1 MSSVNTSGSRY
12 SKRTASRQALKRV
25 LERLF
30 PTHDFAWRDRAR
42 YSTGKCPWHDDQ
54 HPSLSI
60 FLAGASWRFK
70 CHACGKN
77 GDLWSLRRESGEP
90 LPVKAAEK
98 LEKREKLGPALFKVA
113 LLLQE
118 NLLIEGCPWLD
129 QKIPGWR
136 AVVKT
141 AQEEGTPIM
150 GLYPAREE
158 LEERLKEE
166 GLSLEELSPWLWPRR
181 ESGEPWDLE
190 GWISW
195 FQGRPGEIT
204 RVRVRRPG
212 SRERLVLEALDAGG
226 LVGLQVFL
234 REKRYAKDALL
245 LEGET
250 DLLALQARALEEGR
264 GLVPATAIGGVSGI
278 EKSIQ
283 EVLPWIDIESP
294 QGSLFYWP
302 DFDLSPRGSPG
313 LWAGLQ
319 FLNACAEEGIFCQ
332 VIFPPEYKPGQDPC
346 DYLRE
351 FQLIQ
356 DDLIPPGEYVQRV
369 IEELLAL
376 TPEADRKERENWL
389 RRRIEEGFRA
399 LAKALPPRRENE
411 LQELARQARKLLL
424 NASLKAIAETPAPL
438 PDRLGPLEI
447 PRGIV
452 TLLAGT
458 GGVGKG
464 WTTIWLALQLVREG
478 INVGMLSLED
488 PCFVLQYRAQK
499 VLSKMPSSEQK
510 GKLRMLDSVSLEEWM
525 GKSIEDKEN
534 IIEAVQNLFIEG
546 FDFVIIDPI
555 VGLFEDE
562 NDNAKVTKVMTKL
575 NKLVGYYGTNILA
588 VHHTRKWLAGPKKPD
603 ALTREDLYESVRGAT
618 ALVNGVRQVFV
629 VKRNSEL
636 SGTLDIICVKSNV
649 GKIKDFMLLNIL
661 EGEHQIT
668 LKEHAYFND
677 HLSDDE
683 GEEV

>member
-1 MSSVNTSGSRY
+1 MSVTTSEGKY
-12 SKRTASRQALKRV
+12 SKRTASRQALKRA

-30 PTHDFAWRDRAR
+30 PAHDFAWRDKPR
-42 YSTGKCPWHDDQ
+42 YTVGKCPWHDDQ

-60 FLAGASWRFK
+60 FPARTTWRFK
-70 CHACGKN
+70 CHACGKT
-77 GDLWSLRRESGEP
+77 GDLWTLRREAGEA
-90 LPVKAAEK
+90 LPTKVAER
-98 LEKREKLGPALFKVA
+98 LERREKLIPALWKAGLVLQGV
-113 LLLQE
+113 LLE
-118 NLLIEGCPWLD
+118 RGCPWLD
-129 QKIPGWR
+129 QKVPGWK
-136 AVVKT
+136 AVVEA
-141 AQEEGTPIM
+141 AQEEGIPVA

-158 LEERLKEE
+158 LERRLEKE
-166 GLSLEELSPWLWPRR
+166 GLSLEELSPYLWPVR
-181 ESGEPWDLE
+181 ENGEPWDLE
-190 GWISW
+190 GWLAW
-195 FQGRPGEIT
+195 FQGRPGEVC

-212 SRERLVLEALDAGG
+212 SRERLVLEALEEGG

-250 DLLALQARALEEGR
+250 DWLALQARALEEGQ
-264 GLVPATAIGGVSGI
+264 GLVPAAAIGGVSSI
-278 EKSIQ
+278 ERAIQ
-283 EVLPWIDIESP
+283 EVLPWVDVESP
-294 QGSLFYWP
+294 QGVLYYWP
-302 DFDLSPRGSPG
+302 DFDLSPKGSPG

-332 VIFPPEYKPGQDPC
+332 VIFPPEYRPGQDPC

-356 DDLIPPGEYVQRV
+356 DDLIPPQEYVQRV
-369 IEELLAL
+369 IEELLTL
-376 TPEADRKERENWL
+376 VPETDRKERENWL
-389 RRRIEEGFRA
+389 RRRIEEEFGA

-411 LQELARQARKLLL
+411 LQVIASQARKLLFD
-424 NASLKAIAETPAPL
+424 ASLKAIAENTAPL

-464 WTTIWLALQLVREG
+464 WTTIWLALQLVQEG
-478 INVGMLSLED
+478 INVAMLSLED
-488 PCFVLQYRAQK
+488 PCFVLQYRMQK
-499 VLSKMPSSEQK
+499 ILSKMPTPGEQK
-510 GKLRMLDSVSLEEWM
+510 GKLRVLDSVSLEERV
-525 GKSIEDKEN
+525 GKGIEDKEN
-534 IIEAVQNLFIEG
+534 VIEAIQNLFIEG

-575 NKLVGYYGTNILA
+575 NKLVSYYGTNILA

-629 VKRNSEL
+629 VKRNSKL

-661 EGEHQIT
+661 EGEHNII
-668 LKEHAYFND
+668 LKESAYFGN